1 MEILAEA
8 VRFFAGGRQ
17 ILQGID
23 LELRP
28 KEFLGIIGPNG
39 SGKSTFLKCVYRVQK
54 PTTGKIYFNG
64 KKLDEFSYRESALKL
79 AVVAQH
85 NFYNFD
91 FSVLDVVL
99 MGRSPHKKMM
109 ERDNAEDYKIAR
121 DALRVVGL
129 EEFGERNFSTLS
141 GGEQQRVILARA
153 LTQQTECLVL
163 DEPTNHL
170 DIKYQ
175 LEIMDIVKGLGV
187 TVIAAVHDLNIA
199 AMYCDRL
206 IAISGGKVAGIGTP
220 RELLTAEFI
229 KKLYGVDSRVDIE
242 EATGRTNSGNH
253 PRQGKKEKETLGWA
267 GVKESRSAL

>member
-8 VRFFAGGRQ
+8 VKFFIGQ
-17 ILQGID
+17 KEILRGID

-39 SGKSTFLKCVYRVQK
+39 SGKSTFLKCVYRVQR
-54 PTTGKIYFNG
+54 PSEGKIFFDG
-64 KKLDEFSYRESALKL
+64 RLLDELSYRESALKL

-85 NFYNFD
+85 NYYNFD

-99 MGRSPHKKMM
+99 MGRSPHKKMLQ
-109 ERDNAEDYKIAR
+109 RDNREDYEIAGK
-121 DALRVVGL
+121 ALATVGL
-129 EEFGERNFSTLS
+129 AGFEKRNFSTLS
-141 GGEQQRVILARA
+141 GGEQQRAILARA

-175 LEIMDIVKGLGV
+175 LEIMDIVKGLGL
-187 TVIAAVHDLNIA
+187 TVAAAVHDLNIA

-206 IAISGGKVAGIGTP
+206 IAIQDGQVIGAGTT
-220 RELLTAEFI
+220 RELLTSDFI
-229 KKLYGVDSRVDIE
+229 RALYDVESEVRIDAAGRMNIVYIPKHWRKKGEGS
-242 EATGRTNSGNH
+242 
-253 PRQGKKEKETLGWA
+253 
-267 GVKESRSAL
+267 

>member
-17 ILQGID
+17 ILQGIG

-175 LEIMDIVKGLGV
+175 LEIMDIVKSLDV

-220 RELLTAEFI
+220 GELLTAEFI
-229 KKLYGVDSRVDIE
+229 KELYGVDSRIDIE
-242 EATGRTNSGNH
+242 EATGRMNIVYL
-253 PRQGKKEKETLGWA
+253 PRHWKKETPQF
-267 GVKESRSAL
+267 STS